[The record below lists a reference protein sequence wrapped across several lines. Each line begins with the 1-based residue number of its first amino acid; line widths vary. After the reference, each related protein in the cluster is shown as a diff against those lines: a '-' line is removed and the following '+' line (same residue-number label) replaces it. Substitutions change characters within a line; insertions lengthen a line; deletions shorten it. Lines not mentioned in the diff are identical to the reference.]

1 MRFRFTPRAASEADR
16 EQAWWR
22 EHRPKAPDLFDEELE
37 QAIGQIVHGPTVG
50 TIYPCG
56 FPDVVRRVLGAAS
69 RVLDTTHRVIDATGR
84 DIDASRAGAPGD
96 AGLHGG

>member
-56 FPDVVRRVLGAAS
+56 FPDVVRRVLLTKTKNHVYFTVYDGEI
-69 RVLDTTHRVIDATGR
+69 VILS
-84 DIDASRAGAPGD
+84 IWGAPRRRGPK
-96 AGLHGG
+96 L